1 MAYPRGGQ
9 VASLTGGSGSHTK
22 AGVSDC
28 SFSSSLSPVPF
39 FPAPGTVVVVCVA
52 GFALLELLA
61 GLLLLLFFFFLPP
74 FFFLDVED
82 VDDAGTAM
90 RPDRPN
96 KVRGPL

>member
-1 MAYPRGGQ
+1 
-9 VASLTGGSGSHTK
+9 
-22 AGVSDC
+22 
-28 SFSSSLSPVPF
+28 VPF

-82 VDDAGTAM
+82 VDDAGTCAADWTGTAAGVEDDM
-90 RPDRPN
+90 VNCD
-96 KVRGPL
+96 